1 MVMEGSLRGAHQV
14 MSTGRV
20 WEIPAIFS
28 SGPREFPKGARL
40 EPAGFTPA
48 GPGPGPGFRPGR
60 GWKRPSPFGLDLKS
74 TTGGYDFGWVP

>member
-28 SGPREFPKGARL
+28 SGPRESPKGDRLAEARS
-40 EPAGFTPA
+40 GFTPSR
-48 GPGPGPGFRPGR
+48 PGPNKHRR
-60 GWKRPSPFGLDLKS
+60 GVQFQG
-74 TTGGYDFGWVP
+74 VP